1 MCLEA
6 SMEVP
11 RGAIPGTS
19 HLTLVAISIGCH
31 KSCLGHPEAVY
42 SSINTVLFLEG
53 FLSFDKVDID

>member
-1 MCLEA
+1 
-6 SMEVP
+6 MEVP